1 MTSRAPLEPRQLGD
15 PLGEQH
21 RLITGRAVLSIPTRD
36 VVHVTGADR
45 ERFLNVL
52 LSRDVGS
59 LPAGASDEA
68 LLLDAA
74 GHVQF
79 AVGAVGGADDDIW
92 LLPERGG
99 AERVVEWVHKMRFML
114 RVDAEDATS
123 RFAQVGWFAVNGRD
137 WQPAL
142 EQLADFVWCDP
153 WAHLAVGGWQYADA
167 ETVEYETWT
176 WRIAFVDGRRR
187 AEAKTLLDDAE
198 VRRSGGD
205 AWQALRIAAARPRE
219 ADEVDDR
226 TIPHELDWLRSAV
239 HLDKGCYPGQE
250 TIAKVHNLGHP
261 PRRLVLLQLD
271 GSDTWVE
278 HGDAVLAGDQ
288 QVGTVTTGGMHW
300 EMGPVALA
308 VVRRGLALDAELTV
322 QHGDET
328 MVARQEAI
336 VPADAGGLAASAVRD
351 LRRAR
356 RRAH

>member
-1 MTSRAPLEPRQLGD
+1 M
-15 PLGEQH
+15 GEQH
-21 RLITGRAVLSIPTRD
+21 RLITGRAVLGIPTRD
-36 VVHVTGADR
+36 VVHVTGPDR

-59 LPAGASDEA
+59 LAAGDSDEA

-79 AVGAVGGADDDIW
+79 AVGAVGGTADDIW

-99 AERVVEWVHKMRFML
+99 ADRVIEWVRRMRFML
-114 RVDAEDATS
+114 RVEAEDATS
-123 RFAQVGWFAVNGRD
+123 RFTQIGWFAVAGRD

-142 EQLADFVWCDP
+142 EGLADFVWRDP
-153 WAHLAVGGWQYADA
+153 WEHLVDGGWQYADDGA
-167 ETVEYETWT
+167 AEYETWT
-176 WRIAFVDGRRR
+176 WRIAFVGGDRRV
-187 AEAKTLLDDAE
+187 EAKTLLDDAE

-219 ADEVDDR
+219 ADEVDER

-239 HLDKGCYPGQE
+239 HLSKGCYPGQE

-278 HGDAVLAGDQ
+278 HGDLVRDADQ

-308 VVRRGLALDAELTV
+308 VVRRGVALDAELTV

-336 VPADAGGLAASAVRD
+336 VPADAGGLAASVVRD

-356 RRAH
+356 RRAR